1 MLSSFF
7 LSLFYLFFFFW
18 SLIFRYVFLTKREK
32 GEGFF
37 FFLAPTKIRKIR
49 FQAQV
54 IPMRGILMALAGHE
68 ISKCDHKD
76 FVLFPINII
85 CDLCITKMIKLIH
98 FQPLA
103 KVEIGLG

>member
-1 MLSSFF
+1 
-7 LSLFYLFFFFW
+7 
-18 SLIFRYVFLTKREK
+18 
-32 GEGFF
+32 
-37 FFLAPTKIRKIR
+37 
-49 FQAQV
+49 
-54 IPMRGILMALAGHE
+54 MALAGHE